1 MNIVHYMKILLI
13 ILTIF
18 LTSCKLNKIVNHHGI
33 HNLEIKSKELFINKS
48 NINEISRLLGPPS
61 STSYFDNK
69 VLIYL
74 EKKTSNSK
82 LHKLGK
88 KKLIANNVLILEVNN
103 RGMLI
108 SKKFFDKKDLNK
120 IKFSEKETSVEV
132 GKKSFIYKT
141 LSGVRS
147 KINDPL
153 GKKRGSITGK

>member
-1 MNIVHYMKILLI
+1 MKIILI

-18 LTSCKLNKIVNHHGI
+18 LSSCKLNKIVNHHGI
-33 HNLEIKSKELFINKS
+33 HNLEIKSKELLVNKS
-48 NINEISRLLGPPS
+48 NINEINKLLGPPS

-88 KKLIANNVLILEVNN
+88 KKLIANNVLLLEVNN

-108 SKKFFDKKDLNK
+108 SKKFFDKEDLNK
-120 IKFSEKETSVEV
+120 IKFSKKETSVEV
-132 GKKSFIYKT
+132 GKESFIYKT

-147 KINDPL
+147 RINDPL